1 MDDLKWRKST
11 RSSTNGGACIEV
23 ATAPRTVAVRD
34 SKDPHGP
41 KLAFARGSWQEF
53 TRQVKDAAHPA

>member
-34 SKDPHGP
+34 SKDPNGP

-53 TRQVKDAAHPA
+53 TRHVKSGSDPA